1 MSNNLIKLVISGTM
15 GAGKTTAVAAISS
28 VRPARTEVPIFSGP
42 MKNGKTTTTVGFD
55 YGYMTLADGRKV
67 HIFGTPGQPQYGFM
81 CRILSRGAIGLVI
94 LIDHNSEHN
103 IEEMTYFLE
112 LFRELIAE
120 TGAVVGVTHVDEAP
134 EKPFD
139 IYYELLEQRGLFL
152 PVLPVDV
159 REPDHVL
166 LLLET
171 LMTTL
176 EYRGTPTYA

>member
-1 MSNNLIKLVISGTM
+1 MNQLIKLVISGTM
-15 GAGKTTAVAAISS
+15 GAGKSTAVAAISA
-28 VRPARTEVPIFSGP
+28 VRPARTEVPIFTGP
-42 MKNGKTTTTVGFD
+42 MKNGKVTTTVGFD
-55 YGYMTLADGRKV
+55 YGYLTLADGRIV
-67 HIFGTPGQPQYGFM
+67 HIFGTPGQPRYEFM
-81 CRILSRGAIGLVI
+81 CRMLSRGAIGLVI
-94 LIDHNSEHN
+94 LIDHSSSQN
-103 IEEMTYFLE
+103 IEELQYFLK
-112 LFRELIAE
+112 LFQELIAE
-120 TGAVVGVTHVDEAP
+120 TGAVVGVTHTDEAP

-139 IYYELLEQRGLFL
+139 VYYEVLEKSGLFL

>member
-1 MSNNLIKLVISGTM
+1 MNRLIKLVISGTM
-15 GAGKTTAVAAISS
+15 GAGKSTAVAAISA
-28 VRPARTEVPIFSGP
+28 VRPARTEVPIFTGP

-55 YGYMTLADGRKV
+55 YGHLDLADGRKV
-67 HIFGTPGQPQYGFM
+67 HIFGTPGQPQYEFM
-81 CRILSRGAIGLVI
+81 CKILSRGAIGLII
-94 LIDHNSEHN
+94 LIDHASTQSL
-103 IEEMTYFLE
+103 EEMDYFLR
-112 LFRELIAE
+112 LFADLIAE

-139 IYYELLEQRGLFL
+139 VYYEVLEQRGLFL

-159 REPDHVL
+159 READHVL

>member
-1 MSNNLIKLVISGTM
+1 MNPLIKLVITGTM
-15 GAGKTTAVAAISS
+15 GAGKTTAVAAISA
-28 VRPARTEVPIFSGP
+28 VRAARTEAPIFMGAI
-42 MKNGKTTTTVGFD
+42 KDGKTTTTVGFD
-55 YGYMTLADGRKV
+55 YGYLTLADGRVV
-67 HIFGTPGQPQYGFM
+67 HIFGTPGQPRYEFM

-94 LIDHNSEHN
+94 LIDHDSSQNL
-103 IEEMTYFLE
+103 EEFRYFLK

-120 TGAVVGVTHVDEAP
+120 TGAVVGVTHTDLAP

-139 IYYELLEQRGLFL
+139 VYYEVLEQHGLFL

-159 REPDHVL
+159 RERDHVV

-176 EYRGTPTYA
+176 EYRGTPAYV